1 MNNKHIVY
9 DENGNVQKFLV
20 PENIANLIYAINK
33 HYKWIKNQTLSEKL
47 SLCYNIPE
55 ENVTIEITW

>member
-9 DENGNVQKFLV
+9 DEKGNIQKFLV
-20 PENIANLIYAINK
+20 PENIANLIYAINQ